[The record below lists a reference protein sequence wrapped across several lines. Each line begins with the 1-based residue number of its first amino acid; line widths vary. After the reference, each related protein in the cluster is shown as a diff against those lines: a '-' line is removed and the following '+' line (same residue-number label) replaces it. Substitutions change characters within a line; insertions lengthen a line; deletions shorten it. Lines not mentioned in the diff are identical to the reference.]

1 MAAEFSISLVVS
13 AVTGAA
19 VSALSELGGTVK
31 SLSKAGNVLQAEHA
45 RLGRSIDTAMG
56 NGSKGVGKMIGQYYQ
71 LGDSVKRMNISV
83 GDILQALARHGK
95 AFG

>member
-45 RLGRSIDTAMG
+45 RLG
-56 NGSKGVGKMIGQYYQ
+56 
-71 LGDSVKRMNISV
+71 
-83 GDILQALARHGK
+83 
-95 AFG
+95 